1 MKNKIISESKIQ
13 SANDIKQIIKL
24 QSGVYMDEIETQNLE
39 EFQKEWNRKR
49 TFLPDFNLSAKS
61 ASKIYNTKSII
72 SEDDYS
78 ELYINELFNERV
90 TLPYIT
96 DIVNAHGFTYTE
108 EGGQEVTI
116 DEDEKTKKL
125 NDTKKKNILYL
136 NYLIKMK
143 RLKKVSK
150 DLMEISESM
159 KMPLN
164 IIQSILDKFYQ
175 KLKTTDGS
183 DGCGG
188 GVKYSK
194 TKALDIKMTCYI
206 MVLNLIVNDFKVNL
220 KPLMS
225 VLKMDEQR

>member
-24 QSGVYMDEIETQNLE
+24 QSGVYKDEIETQNVE

-61 ASKIYNTKSII
+61 AGKIYNVRSII

-78 ELYINELFNERV
+78 ELYISELYKPGIAIHYVRTIMESLSYYNK
-90 TLPYIT
+90 
-96 DIVNAHGFTYTE
+96 
-108 EGGQEVTI
+108 EGETNQEL
-116 DEDEKTKKL
+116 DEDQKKTQ
-125 NDTKKKNILYL
+125 DAKKKQILYL

-143 RLKKVSK
+143 KLKKVDK
-150 DLMEISESM
+150 DLTEVSESM

-164 IIQSILDKFYQ
+164 LIQGILDKFYEQ
-175 KLKTTDGS
+175 GKSEGQ
-183 DGCGG
+183 
-188 GVKYSK
+188 GVGQGIKYSK

-206 MVLNLIVNDFKVNL
+206 LILNLIICDFKVNL
-220 KPLMS
+220 KPLMNL
-225 VLKMDEQR
+225 LKMDEQR